1 LRRRQDFV
9 AVTQRGRRVRHSLLM
24 LGILP
29 NGLEESRMGYAIG
42 KRVGN
47 AVTRNRVRRRL
58 REIVRAAQLAPG
70 YDIVLT
76 ARPEAAAA
84 SFKELRGA
92 FVSCADR
99 GRLIMAENR

>member
-1 LRRRQDFV
+1 V

-29 NGLEESRMGYAIG
+29 NGLDETRVGYAIG

-58 REIVRAAQLAPG
+58 REIVRATPLAPG
-70 YDIVLT
+70 YDVVVT
-76 ARPEAAAA
+76 ARPEAAMAT
-84 SFKELRGA
+84 FDELRGA
-92 FVSCADR
+92 WASCAGR
-99 GRLIMAENR
+99 GRLLMAENG